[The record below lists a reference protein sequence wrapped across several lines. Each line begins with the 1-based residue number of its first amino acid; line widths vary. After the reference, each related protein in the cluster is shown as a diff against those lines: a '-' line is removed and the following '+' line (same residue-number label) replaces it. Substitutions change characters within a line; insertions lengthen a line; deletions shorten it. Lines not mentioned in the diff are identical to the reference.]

1 MRVLVFV
8 ALLVGTSVPASA
20 QATSSPTDAMQALS
34 NGLQSQDAKMVA
46 SAFAEDGVVLPPGS
60 GPVRGR
66 AAVEAFW
73 RKQFEGGF
81 GLLDGGSYGT
91 SASGD
96 LAYEWGYV
104 TISGNRVGGESMKY
118 LNVLRRDAQ
127 GTWSVAFSTWNSN
140 EAAAAAASPR
150 P

>member
-1 MRVLVFV
+1 MKRVMVLV
-8 ALLVGTSVPASA
+8 ALVVGVSVSASA
-20 QATSSPTDAMQALS
+20 QTSSPTDAMQAVS

-46 SAFAEDGVVLPPGS
+46 AAFAENGVVLPPGS

-66 AAVEAFW
+66 EAIEAFW

-81 GLLDGGSYGT
+81 GLLDGGSYGS

-104 TISGNRVGGESMKY
+104 TISGGRAGGESMKY

-127 GTWSVAFSTWNSN
+127 GTWYVAFSTWNSN
-140 EAAAAAASPR
+140 EVAASPR